1 MTDVTNSITE
11 IVVVDFHNDTHMKDI
26 EYLSVHNNFHV
37 DDICTFICDNNDML
51 LKNIFEH
58 MLSHGMDPDMAAKIS
73 SDPIYLP
80 WRNKLRLEYES
91 RLHKNR
97 PNHHCL
103 LMYEVGP
110 LETRKPVGFLS
121 YCIEDEEEEIEIAFI
136 LVDKFRKRKGY
147 GTKMWNF
154 LNSMNINNYTITV
167 RSDDEHSDKWYS
179 KLGFYNMNN
188 KSDSKRFSILLR
200 NQANPEIKL
209 SRIIDNLWIDNR
221 RPLRPQQR
229 APENRFNY
237 LKSLSAV

>member
-37 DDICTFICDNNDML
+37 DDISTLICDNNDMMA
-51 LKNIFEH
+51 KNAFYNL
-58 MLSHGMDPDMAAKIS
+58 MLRGVDPDEAVKIL
-73 SDPIYLP
+73 SDLNII
-80 WRNKLRLEYES
+80 NILRLEIEPK
-91 RLHKNR
+91 LHKNR
-97 PNHHCL
+97 DNHHCL

-110 LETRKPVGFLS
+110 LESCKPVGFLS
-121 YCIEDEEEEIEIAFI
+121 YCIDDEEEEIEILFI
-136 LVDKFRKRKGY
+136 LVDKSRKRKGY

-154 LNSMNINNYTITV
+154 LNSMNINNYTVTV

-188 KSDSKRFSILLR
+188 KSDSKRFLILLR

-209 SRIIDNLWIDNR
+209 SRIIDNLGRDNQ
-221 RPLRPQQR
+221 RPLHPQQR

>member
-1 MTDVTNSITE
+1 MNTE

-26 EYLSVHNNFHV
+26 EYLSVRNNFHV
-37 DDICTFICDNNDML
+37 DDICLFICDNKDMWPKIAFENML
-51 LKNIFEH
+51 L
-58 MLSHGMDPDMAAKIS
+58 HGMDSDMAAKIS
-73 SDPIYLP
+73 SDPIYSP
-80 WRNKLRLEYES
+80 VLEQLWLGCEL

-97 PNHHCL
+97 PNHYCL

-121 YCIEDEEEEIEIAFI
+121 YCICHEEEEIEILFI
-136 LVDKFRKRKGY
+136 LVDKSRKRKGY
-147 GTKMWNF
+147 GTKMWKL
-154 LNSMNINNYTITV
+154 LNSTNINNYIITV

-188 KSDSKRFSILLR
+188 KSDSKKFSILLR
-200 NQANPEIKL
+200 NQENPEIKL
-209 SRIIDNLWIDNR
+209 SRVIDNLGRDNR
-221 RPLRPQQR
+221 RPLHPRQQ

>member
-1 MTDVTNSITE
+1 MRVIVKMNTK

-37 DDICTFICDNNDML
+37 DDICTLICDNNDIWSKTTLYNLML
-51 LKNIFEH
+51 W
-58 MLSHGMDPDMAAKIS
+58 GMDPDEAVKKL
-73 SDPIYLP
+73 SDPNII
-80 WRNKLRLEYES
+80 NKLRLEFEP

-97 PNHHCL
+97 DNHHCL

-110 LETRKPVGFLS
+110 LESCKPVGFLS
-121 YCIEDEEEEIEIAFI
+121 YCIDDEEEEIEILFI
-136 LVDKFRKRKGY
+136 LVDKSRNRKGY
-147 GTKMWNF
+147 GTKMWKL

-179 KLGFYNMNN
+179 KIGFYNMNN

-200 NQANPEIKL
+200 NQAKPEIKL
-209 SRIIDNLWIDNR
+209 SRIIDNLGRDNR
-221 RPLRPQQR
+221 RPLHTQHPQQR
-229 APENRFNY
+229 ENRFNY

>member
-37 DDICTFICDNNDML
+37 DDICTFICDNKDIWPKTTFYNLML
-51 LKNIFEH
+51 R
-58 MLSHGMDPDMAAKIS
+58 GVDPDEAVKIS
-73 SDPIYLP
+73 SDPNII
-80 WRNKLRLEYES
+80 NILRLGLEP

-97 PNHHCL
+97 DNHHCL

-110 LETRKPVGFLS
+110 LESCKPVGFLS
-121 YCIEDEEEEIEIAFI
+121 YCINDEEEEIEILFI
-136 LVDKFRKRKGY
+136 LVDKSRKRKGY
-147 GTKMWNF
+147 GTKMWKL
-154 LNSMNINNYTITV
+154 LNSTNINNYTVTV

-209 SRIIDNLWIDNR
+209 SRIIDNLGIDNR
-221 RPLRPQQR
+221 RRLEPQQR
-229 APENRFNY
+229 ENRFNY